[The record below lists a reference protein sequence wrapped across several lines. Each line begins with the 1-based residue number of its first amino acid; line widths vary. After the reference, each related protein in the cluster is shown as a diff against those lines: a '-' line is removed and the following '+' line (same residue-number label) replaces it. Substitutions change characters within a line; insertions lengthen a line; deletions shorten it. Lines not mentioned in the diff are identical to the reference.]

1 VFGDRSILLLLD
13 EFFYVENAMGLVVE
27 LNLWSPSADVCSEAD
42 RSSSRLYPNCLL
54 VASQRSGISRRRGLL
69 NVLDK
74 VSRIDAKK
82 EPVSGDEVMKV
93 IQQRRL
99 FADVGD
105 AAVIQES
112 LVNRLNFS

>member
-1 VFGDRSILLLLD
+1 LQASVQESLGD
-13 EFFYVENAMGLVVE
+13 E
-27 LNLWSPSADVCSEAD
+27 
-42 RSSSRLYPNCLL
+42 
-54 VASQRSGISRRRGLL
+54 GLL

-74 VSRIDAKK
+74 LVSRIDAKK

-93 IQQRRL
+93 IQRRL

-105 AAVIQES
+105 AAVIQEI